1 MASNPFSLEG
11 KVALVTGANTGLGQG
26 IALALAEAGADI
38 AGAGIVPA
46 DETAEKVRALG
57 RRFVNIEANLITIEP
72 VERIVQEAVAGL
84 GGLDILVNNAGLIRR
99 ADAVDFTE
107 KDWDD
112 VMNVNIKSAF
122 FMSQAAGRHFIAN
135 GGGKII
141 NIASMLSFQ
150 GGIRVPSYTASKSGI
165 AGITRLLANEWASKN
180 VNIKSAFFMS
190 QAAGRHFIAQ
200 GSGKIINIASML
212 SFQGGIRVP
221 SYTASKSGIAGITR
235 LLANEWGAKGVNIN
249 AIAPGYMATDNT
261 AQLRADEDRNKAILD
276 RIPAGRWGEPS
287 DLGGTAVFLASRAS
301 DYVNGAVIPVDG
313 GWLAR

>member
-1 MASNPFSLEG
+1 MHVIAKGKKQMANPFSLEG

-26 IALALAEAGADI
+26 IAVALAEAGADI
-38 AGAGIVPA
+38 AAAGIQPPA
-46 DETAEKVRALG
+46 ETAEKVRALG
-57 RRFVNIEANLITIEP
+57 RRLVAIEANLSSLEP
-72 VERIVQEAVAGL
+72 IDRVVRETLDGL

-122 FMSQAAGRHFIAN
+122 FMAQAAGRHMLAQ
-135 GGGKII
+135 GRGKII

-165 AGITRLLANEWASKN
+165 AGITRLLANEWA
-180 VNIKSAFFMS
+180 
-190 QAAGRHFIAQ
+190 
-200 GSGKIINIASML
+200 GK
-212 SFQGGIRVP
+212 GI
-221 SYTASKSGIAGITR
+221 
-235 LLANEWGAKGVNIN
+235 NIN

-261 AQLRADEDRNKAILD
+261 AQLRADEDRSKAILD
-276 RIPAGRWGEPS
+276 RIPASRWGTPE

-301 DYVNGAVIPVDG
+301 DYVNGAIIPVDG